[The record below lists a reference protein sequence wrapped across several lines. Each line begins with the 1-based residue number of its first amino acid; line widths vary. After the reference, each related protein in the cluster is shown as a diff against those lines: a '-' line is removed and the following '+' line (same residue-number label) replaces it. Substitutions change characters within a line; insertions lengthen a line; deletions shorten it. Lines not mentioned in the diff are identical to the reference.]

1 MIFYNG
7 FNLMIDLIIM
17 GVAVYAVK
25 RSWLRGYGAGQADI
39 EATTLEAMEY
49 ALAEARRGEEWV
61 SDDGNTLIRVS
72 DLRKDKVSE

>member
-25 RSWLRGYGAGQADI
+25 RSWLQGYGAGQTD
-39 EATTLEAMEY
+39 LQEY
-49 ALAEARRGEEWV
+49 WEKEMDMGV
-61 SDDGNTLIRVS
+61 IDDDDTTLIRIS
-72 DLRKDKVSE
+72 YLRKDKVSE

>member
-25 RSWLRGYGAGQADI
+25 RSWLQGYGAGQND
-39 EATTLEAMEY
+39 ME
-49 ALAEARRGEEWV
+49 GQ
-61 SDDGNTLIRVS
+61 G
-72 DLRKDKVSE
+72 K

>member
-25 RSWLRGYGAGQADI
+25 RSWLKGYGAGEADA
-39 EATTLEAMEY
+39 ATNTLEAMEF
-49 ALAEARRGEEWV
+49 ALAEERRGEEIW
-61 SDDGNTLIRVS
+61 DNGTTLIRIS
-72 DLRKDKVSE
+72 DLKKGQGK